1 MGFKAID
8 KKRWGFLWKGAE
20 KAYGGNCLVSWEKV
34 QHPIQMMRNVFGQ
47 VYRSKSHVLP
57 KHSMVLLYKTQLV
70 MELQLNSGWTA
81 DFLVKQLQC
90 MLPTWSRS
98 FPREPW
104 NNVWWYKLY
113 RTEVGWLKSRGP
125 CQLKSCWNTCNCE
138 SGNLAPPPPWQSR
151 MNAWL
156 TALQG
161 EDFPALQFVSCAIR
175 LMKQSIISWLLVCLQ
190 GLDSYLFCVGIAS
203 FYTTRRLPF

>member
-57 KHSMVLLYKTQLV
+57 KHSM
-70 MELQLNSGWTA
+70 
-81 DFLVKQLQC
+81 C

-161 EDFPALQFVSCAIR
+161 
-175 LMKQSIISWLLVCLQ
+175 
-190 GLDSYLFCVGIAS
+190 LDSYLFCVGIAS